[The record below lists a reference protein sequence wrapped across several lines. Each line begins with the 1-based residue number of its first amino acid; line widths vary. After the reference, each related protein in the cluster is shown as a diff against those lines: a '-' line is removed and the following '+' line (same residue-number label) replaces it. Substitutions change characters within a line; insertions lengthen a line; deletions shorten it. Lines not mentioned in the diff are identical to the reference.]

1 MGRIPFY
8 IFGHGNRYRNI
19 FLIVPADDYN
29 KASRQRETLTSSD
42 DFLNTLSSK
51 FTWLLHFQVLTPF
64 DLFSLD
70 LNVLKLLLCCV
81 KNKENQAIKVKWNYK
96 QFCRL

>member
-1 MGRIPFY
+1 MVIGIS
-8 IFGHGNRYRNI
+8 NI
-19 FLIVPADDYN
+19 FLIVPADDCN
-29 KASRQRETLTSSD
+29 KASRHRETMTSSD

-70 LNVLKLLLCCV
+70 LNVLKLLLCCM
-81 KNKENQAIKVKWNYK
+81 KNKENQAIKVK
-96 QFCRL
+96 